1 MSKIMETNYSKSVN
15 QKKIKMKNKQHKNND
30 KEIKETEKEIEN
42 NLNDLYVFFKALFK
56 MKKNYINILFLDR
69 MAQIRCFLTSEYSS
83 W

>member
-42 NLNDLYVFFKALFK
+42 NLNDLYVYHLKALFK
-56 MKKNYINILFLDR
+56 LHKFFSFRQNGSN
-69 MAQIRCFLTSEYSS
+69 
-83 W
+83 